1 MSPPRRER
9 GVALFAL
16 ALFFKAVPDAE
27 VAAAALDT
35 FLVAAAEVLRSDDD
49 VVALCAGLALDA
61 ALGSVWAT
69 TLSRVTSREES
80 RLGDHTTQRVRGT
93 PPPGDSRR
101 RENDERRGPRLE
113 PMTSDTPESVV
124 DRES

>member
-1 MSPPRRER
+1 MDLPHKAPSRPPAIHPMVSVSPPRRER

-49 VVALCAGLALDA
+49 VVALCAGLAFFRA
-61 ALGSVWAT
+61 GHA
-69 TLSRVTSREES
+69 REELSS
-80 RLGDHTTQRVRGT
+80 RLNLNGIFWRGRPIRGEGVKSDHIFTFFFLKLGLERV
-93 PPPGDSRR
+93 
-101 RENDERRGPRLE
+101 
-113 PMTSDTPESVV
+113 
-124 DRES
+124 